1 MDPNKI
7 FGVFPDGFRM
17 AYKDLMDL
25 LLSGE
30 SLCGTGTGS
39 GSKAIALPAG
49 MKKLVAE
56 HGGDPK
62 MYWSE
67 GGINV

>member
-1 MDPNKI
+1 MDKI

-17 AYKDLMDL
+17 SYKDLQDL

-39 GSKAIALPAG
+39 GNAGHALPLG

-62 MYWSE
+62 MYFSE
-67 GGINV
+67 GGIEA

>member
-1 MDPNKI
+1 MY
-7 FGVFPDGFRM
+7 GEFPDGFRM
-17 AYKDLMDL
+17 SYKDLMAL

-30 SLCGTGTGS
+30 TFCGTGKGS
-39 GSKAIALPAG
+39 GHQGTALPAG

-67 GGINV
+67 EGITA

>member
-1 MDPNKI
+1 MDGNKI
-7 FGVFPDGFRM
+7 FGAFPDGFRM
-17 AYKDLMDL
+17 SYKDLMDAML
-25 LLSGE
+25 GGE
-30 SLCGTGTGS
+30 SICGDMDPKQS
-39 GSKAIALPAG
+39 PA

-67 GGINV
+67 GGIEA